1 MGTVRHPRR
10 LIAASLI
17 LAAVV
22 AAAGALAS
30 AGADAAPAGG
40 AAVRPAVP
48 APVAER
54 ALRHAERLATGAHG
68 ARGDMTLAL
77 LRVVQTYRGLRPAQQ
92 RRAERLFARPTNP
105 HDPEGSAWKAPEAP
119 ASPSCTPE
127 FCVHWVARGRDA
139 PSLRDSNGRADG
151 DGVPDY
157 VELVKRV
164 MSRVF
169 AVENGRMGW
178 RDPVSDGRRGGS
190 RGKTDV
196 YLSDVGRFFFG
207 YAAPDRGQRRKQG
220 IKRSLYGYLVLDNDY
235 SRRQFHGTKPI
246 EALEV
251 TAAHEYNHILQFSY
265 DAFQDVWMAESTAV
279 WMEDHV
285 YDGIND
291 YLRYMRRWAVRTQV
305 PLTASSIKIYGST
318 VWNKWL
324 ERHYGAKTIRTAWAR
339 GKHLHAAGFSVA
351 SYRSAIRSAGRSDFE
366 RDFARFARDVAE
378 WRTDRVFSEGHS
390 YPDAQ
395 RLGVIRP
402 GKRPKLRR
410 LGHTTF
416 EMLRVPATRGRALS
430 LHAGSPR
437 GVATALALVGRIG
450 SARHGRVV
458 SSLSFH
464 RRGGPLTVRLARPG
478 RFRRITAL
486 LINADAKQRGFDGQ
500 RLDWRYVHDHIP
512 FRVSARLRG

>member
-1 MGTVRHPRR
+1 
-10 LIAASLI
+10 
-17 LAAVV
+17 
-22 AAAGALAS
+22 
-30 AGADAAPAGG
+30 
-40 AAVRPAVP
+40 
-48 APVAER
+48 VAER
-54 ALRHAERLATGAHG
+54 ALRHAERLATGTPG
-68 ARGDMTLAL
+68 ARGDMTVAL
-77 LRVVQTYRGLRPAQQ
+77 MRVVQTYGSLDRPGQ
-92 RRAERLFARPTNP
+92 RRAQRLFARPSNP

-119 ASPSCTPE
+119 ASPSCTAD

-139 PSLRDSNGRADG
+139 PSLRDANGRADG

-164 MSRVF
+164 MTHVF

-178 RDPVSDGRRGGS
+178 RDPLSDGRRGGS
-190 RGKTDV
+190 HGKTDV
-196 YLSDVGRFFFG
+196 YLSDVGKFFFG
-207 YAAPDRGQRRKQG
+207 YAAPDRGQRSKRG
-220 IKRSLYGYLVLDNDY
+220 IKRSLYGYLVLDDDY
-235 SRRQFHGTKPI
+235 SRRQFRGTKPI
-246 EALEV
+246 QSLEV

-291 YLRYMRRWAVRTQV
+291 YLRYMRRWTVRTRV

-324 ERHYGAKTIRTAWAR
+324 ERHYGARTIRTAWAR

-378 WRTDRVFSEGHS
+378 WKTDRVFSEGHS

-395 RLGVIRP
+395 RLGVLRP
-402 GKRPKLRR
+402 GARPKVRH

-416 EMLRVPATRGRALS
+416 QMLRVPASHGRALS
-430 LHAGSPR
+430 VHALAPR
-437 GVATALALVGRIG
+437 RMAAALALVGRIG
-450 SARHGRVV
+450 SARHGRVI

-464 RRGGPLTVRLARPG
+464 RRGGRLAVRLGHPG
-478 RFRRITAL
+478 RFRRITAV
-486 LINADAKQRGFDGQ
+486 LINADTAQRGFDPQ
-500 RLDWRYVHDHIP
+500 RLDWRYVHDHAR
-512 FRVSARLRG
+512 FRASARLRG